1 MSFRRPRTE
10 KSWPWPGST
19 KAARMIFKLL
29 DIKPSQMKSKSK
41 GELRLL
47 GEMRAGMLEVVA
59 YRNEPNM
66 LGLQMRTSSYRD
78 RGGALLRGCKS
89 ILYVPENDRQSSI
102 ERRVEILC
110 RNGQASVNGWGIH
123 TTIDPIEEHRAET

>member
-1 MSFRRPRTE
+1 MTFTVPK
-10 KSWPWPGST
+10 KSKEWAWPGST

-29 DIKPSQMKSKSK
+29 DIKPSQMKSKNK

-59 YRNEPNM
+59 YRNEPNT
-66 LGLQMRTSSYRD
+66 LGLQMRTSSYQD
-78 RGGALLRGCKS
+78 RGGALLHDCRS
-89 ILYVPENDRQSSI
+89 ILYMPENDGKSLV

-110 RNGQASVNGWGIH
+110 RNGQVDVNGWGIH
-123 TTIDPIEEHRAET
+123 TTI